1 MWGVAALSIQRWRE
15 VSNEDQQK
23 DIYLTEEGESKEEKH
38 IQSAVDALF
47 TLQEMRRD
55 IAKNLD

>member
-1 MWGVAALSIQRWRE
+1 MKISRNKR
-15 VSNEDQQK
+15 K
-23 DIYLTEEGESKEEKH
+23 DVYLTEEGESKEEKH
-38 IQSAVDALF
+38 IQSSVDALF